1 MLDFGALKTAKKKS
15 DVNVVDRK
23 KEADEIYKTTFE
35 EFVKIYSL
43 DDETKLNYNKLE
55 EIANQFNEVI
65 ERDSK
70 KVEAYVCLSYIFLLI
85 QDEENAYN
93 IFQVAESIDPNSVDV
108 IDLKKIFNQG
118 E

>member
-23 KEADEIYKTTFE
+23 KEAEEIYKKTFE

-43 DDETKLNYNKLE
+43 DDETKVDYKRLE

-85 QDEENAYN
+85 QDEKNAYN
-93 IFQVAESIDPNSVDV
+93 MLQVAEHIDPNSVDV
-108 IDLKKIFNQG
+108 IHLKKIFNQG
-118 E
+118 D